1 VPKRIIVTGDPRFL
15 NPAVITRWV
24 DADTVDA
31 RVELPFHHL
40 TDQRFRLFGINAY
53 EHNTPAGKFATI
65 LVNELL
71 PAGWP
76 CSIRSYK
83 DPDSFGRWLAII
95 VTPAGLN
102 LNQQLITEGLA
113 FPYFGGDKPI
123 MPEWP
128 GPIKGTLHRD
138 N

>member
-1 VPKRIIVTGDPRFL
+1 L
-15 NPAVITRWV
+15 NPGTITRWI

-53 EHNTPAGKFATI
+53 ESNTDAGKFATM

-76 CSIRSYK
+76 CSIKSYK
-83 DPDSFGRWLAII
+83 DPDNFGRYLAII
-95 VTPAGLN
+95 VTPSGLN

-113 FPYFGGDKPI
+113 VEYYGGPKKPD
-123 MPEWP
+123 MPPWP
-128 GPIKGTLHRD
+128 GPIKGTLHRV